1 MQILEG
7 ASSRG
12 NIKRWEACAQ
22 KNTYH
27 RRRMQAKFRAGA
39 TRAVAVRVRT
49 RVRLCIRAW
58 SLTRLV
64 QCLPVPPSLKSW
76 GPRMRARAVYGTR
89 TCAQVIVC

>member
-12 NIKRWEACAQ
+12 NIKRSDACAQ

-49 RVRLCIRAW
+49 RTLMYPRLEPAL
-58 SLTRLV
+58 SLRGWFSA
-64 QCLPVPPSLKSW
+64 SLY
-76 GPRMRARAVYGTR
+76 P
-89 TCAQVIVC
+89 CP